1 MNQHLSAGMLFA
13 ALLFCATY
21 MRPLSAQPKPLAFD
35 ASSPT
40 NVVFSDLLQYRGLT
54 IESKSGNLR
63 LGELRLAFLPESEE
77 GGAKAEYG
85 ILDNQHRITATLS
98 KGGTEAG
105 KFIFNFDSRE
115 GAFSTVRATSSDG
128 YVESVKFTES
138 ADCVLDF
145 FVDAKKIFSFPFR
158 VEKKSS
164 SDAYAKDG
172 ARYFLTGAWSEYGYI
187 QVSNNEKMPI
197 KWFFFLCNQNLSG
210 NESIDVFA
218 DVELF
223 KDGKLY
229 GSWNQQAGVKGNEDK
244 AAWLGANRIWRAVGD
259 GDGMPLYTLNKEN
272 GEIMLPS
279 HLKDGKYEIRITYYD
294 KQKIRDKPKMIAGQ
308 FQSKPGA
315 DVFAFEIKG
324 GKVVPQGRQVSAPS
338 PELMIQGGRFDT
350 FVIRKGSKLN

>member
-1 MNQHLSAGMLFA
+1 MTQRNFMRVLFS
-13 ALLFCATY
+13 ALLFSAVG
-21 MRPLSAQPKPLAFD
+21 MHSLVAQPKPLAFD

-54 IESKSGNLR
+54 IESKSGELR

-85 ILDNQHRITATLS
+85 ILENQHRITATLT
-98 KGGTEAG
+98 KGGAQVG

-115 GAFSTVRATSSDG
+115 GAFSTVRASSSDG
-128 YVESVKFTES
+128 YLESFTFTES
-138 ADCVLDF
+138 ADCILDF

-158 VEKKSS
+158 VEKKAS

-187 QVSNNEKMPI
+187 QVSSNPKMPI

-244 AAWLGANRIWRAVGD
+244 PNWLGANRIWRAVGD
-259 GDGMPLYTLNKEN
+259 GDGMPLYTLNKDG

-279 HLKDGKYEIRITYYD
+279 HLKDGKYELRITYYD
-294 KQKIRDKPKMIAGQ
+294 KQKIRDKPKVIAGQ

-315 DVFAFEIKG
+315 DVFPFEVKG
-324 GKVVPQGRQVSAPS
+324 GKVVQQGRQVSAPA
-338 PELMIQGGRFDT
+338 PELVIQGGRFDS
-350 FVIRKGSKLN
+350 FIVRKGSKLN

>member
-1 MNQHLSAGMLFA
+1 MTQHRFNRVLFST
-13 ALLFCATY
+13 LVFCA
-21 MRPLSAQPKPLAFD
+21 MFARPLSAQPKPLAFD

-40 NVVFSDLLQYRGLT
+40 NVVFSDLLHYRGLT
-54 IESKSGNLR
+54 IESNSGDLR
-63 LGELRLAFLPESEE
+63 LGELRLAFLPETEA
-77 GGAKAEYG
+77 GGSNAEYG
-85 ILDNQHRITATLS
+85 TLDNQHRITAVLS
-98 KGGTEAG
+98 KGGAEAG

-115 GAFSTVRATSSDG
+115 GAFSTMRATSGNG
-128 YVESVKFTES
+128 YIESFNFTES

-158 VEKKSS
+158 VEKKASK
-164 SDAYAKDG
+164 DAYAKDG
-172 ARYFLTGAWSEYGYI
+172 ARYFLTGAWSEYGFM
-187 QVSNNEKMPI
+187 QVSSNAKMPI

-244 AAWLGANRIWRAVGD
+244 ANWLSANRIWRAVGD
-259 GDGMPLYTLNKEN
+259 GDGMPFYTLNKDG

-279 HLKDGKYEIRITYYD
+279 HLKDGKYEVRIIYYD

-324 GKVVPQGRQVSAPS
+324 GKVVQQGRQVSAPS
-338 PELMIQGGRFDT
+338 PELMIQGGRFDS
-350 FVIRKGSKLN
+350 FVLRKGSKLN

>member
-1 MNQHLSAGMLFA
+1 MTTVKRSAFLVC
-13 ALLFCATY
+13 LIFCSTL
-21 MRPLSAQPKPLAFD
+21 LSAQPKPLAFD

-40 NVVFSDLLQYRGLT
+40 NVVFSSLLQYRGLT
-54 IESKSGNLR
+54 IESKSGELR

-85 ILDNQHRITATLS
+85 TLENQHRITATLS
-98 KGGTEAG
+98 KGGAEAG

-115 GAFSTVRATSSDG
+115 GAFSTVRASSANG
-128 YVESVKFTES
+128 YIESVKFTES
-138 ADCVLDF
+138 ADCILDF
-145 FVDAKKIFSFPFR
+145 FVDTKKIFSFPFR

-187 QVSNNEKMPI
+187 QVSSNAKMPI

-259 GDGMPLYTLNKEN
+259 GDGMPLYTLNKDN

-279 HLKDGKYEIRITYYD
+279 HLKDGKYEVRITYYD

-324 GKVVPQGRQVSAPS
+324 GKVVQQGRQASAPA
-338 PELMIQGGRFDT
+338 PELMIQGERFDT
-350 FVIRKGSKLN
+350 FVLRNGSKLK